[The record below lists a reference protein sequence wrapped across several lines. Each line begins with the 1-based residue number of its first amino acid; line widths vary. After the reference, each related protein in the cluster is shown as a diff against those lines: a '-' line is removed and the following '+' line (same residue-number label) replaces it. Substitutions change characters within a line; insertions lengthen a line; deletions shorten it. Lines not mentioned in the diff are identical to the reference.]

1 MIEANELLEDLREL
15 GVESGDLLCIHSSY
29 KSIGTVNG
37 GADTVIRTFPALEK
51 VPAGFE
57 MKGEEP
63 GHCCFPP
70 LHFTF

>member
-1 MIEANELLEDLREL
+1 MVEASELLEDLREL

-37 GADTVIRTFPALEK
+37 GADTVIKSPLTA
-51 VPAGFE
+51 
-57 MKGEEP
+57 P
-63 GHCCFPP
+63 GMPGPCCFPP